1 MARILSTGSVEP
13 SRGWGFTL
21 VEILVV
27 LAIAVSMAAVLGM
40 SAFRRAPSVADLAGE
55 LARDIRV
62 LRSQAIIRGELQQ
75 LVIDLEH
82 NRFLFP
88 DHESVLPKTLGI
100 RVTGAERL
108 RLGSQLIAVEFYEDG
123 SSSGALISLSDREQR
138 HELSINWISGRV
150 SLHDPGYAAREV
162 SGG

>member
-1 MARILSTGSVEP
+1 MARILSTGSAEP
-13 SRGWGFTL
+13 SRGRGFTL

-40 SAFRRAPSVADLAGE
+40 SAFRRAPSLADLSGE

-62 LRSQAIIRGELQQ
+62 LRSQAISRGELQQ

-88 DHESVLPKTLGI
+88 DHESVLPETLGI

-108 RLGSQLIAVEFYEDG
+108 RLGPQRIAVEFYEDG
-123 SSSGALISLSDREQR
+123 SSSGALISLSDQDQR
-138 HELSINWISGRV
+138 QELSINWISGRV
-150 SLHDPGYAAREV
+150 SLQDPGYAAREV